1 MINNDIV
8 IYISIMLLLSAFFSG
23 MEIAYL
29 ASNKL
34 RIELDRQ
41 HKTFASKIITIFVKK
56 PAEYI
61 TTMLVGNNLALVIY
75 GALMAQLLQPFL
87 LNYMDSDFNLL
98 LSQTII
104 STFVI
109 LVAAEF
115 IPKALF
121 RLRPNSILNFFAVP
135 VYIFY
140 VVFYPITYITKSLS
154 ELFIR
159 VVLKKDSSTFP
170 ETRVFGK
177 IDLDN
182 LVQEH
187 VVEDEDKEDKE
198 HEVRLFRNA
207 LDFSNVKLRECMIPR
222 TEIYALSL
230 DSSLDELK
238 QMFIETGLSRILIYK
253 GNIDNIIGYVHSS
266 VLFRNPE
273 SIKASLSKIIIVPET
288 MQAQRLLKVFTKEH
302 KSIAVVVDEFGG
314 TSGIVSIE
322 DIMEEI
328 FGEIEDE
335 HDVVDYI
342 EKQISESEYYFSGRL
357 EIDYINEKYG
367 LTIPE
372 DEEFETL
379 AGWILSRHGDIPHE
393 NLEMEFDGFVVKILR
408 ATNVRIEEIYIKV
421 L

>member
-1 MINNDIV
+1 MINNDEV
-8 IYISIMLLLSAFFSG
+8 ILISLMLLFSAFFSG
-23 MEIAYL
+23 MEIAFI

-41 HKTFASKIITIFVKK
+41 HRTFSSKIISIFVKK

-75 GALMAQLLQPFL
+75 GTLMAELLRSFL
-87 LNYMDSDFNLL
+87 APRLDSHFLILL
-98 LSQTII
+98 FQTVI
-104 STFVI
+104 STAII

-121 RLRPNSILNFFAVP
+121 RLRPNLVLNFFALP
-135 VYIFY
+135 VYFFY
-140 VVFYPITYITKSLS
+140 IIFYPITYVTKNISDF
-154 ELFIR
+154 FIR
-159 VVLKKDSSTFP
+159 VVLKKDSSTFGQ
-170 ETRVFGK
+170 TRVFGK

-222 TEIYALSL
+222 TEIYALSI
-230 DSSLDELK
+230 DASLEELR
-238 QMFIETGLSRILIYK
+238 QMFIETGLSRILIFR

-266 VLFRNPE
+266 VLFKNPE
-273 SIKASLSKIIIVPET
+273 SIKASLSKVIIVPET
-288 MQAQRLLKVFTKEH
+288 MQAQRLLKIFTKEH
-302 KSIAVVVDEFGG
+302 KSIAIVVDEFGG
-314 TSGIVSIE
+314 TSGVVTIE

-335 HDVVDYI
+335 HDVVTFV
-342 EKQISESEYYFSGRL
+342 EKKISDTEYYFSGRL

-367 LTIPE
+367 LNIPE
-372 DEEFETL
+372 EEEFETL
-379 AGWILSRHGDIPHE
+379 AGWILFRYGDIPHE
-393 NLEMEFDGFVVKILR
+393 NFELEIDGFKVKILR
-408 ATNVRIEEIYIKV
+408 ATNVRIEDIYIKV

>member
-1 MINNDIV
+1 MINNDTI
-8 IYISIMLLLSAFFSG
+8 IYISLTLLFSAFFSG

-75 GALMAQLLQPFL
+75 GALMADLLQSFL
-87 LNYMDSDFNLL
+87 LDYMESDFSLL
-98 LSQTII
+98 LSQTVI
-104 STFVI
+104 STIVI

-115 IPKALF
+115 IPKAIF
-121 RLRPNSILNFFAVP
+121 RLRANAILNFFALP

-140 VVFYPITYITKSLS
+140 IIFYPITYITKSLS
-154 ELFIR
+154 MFFIR
-159 VVLKKDSSTFP
+159 VVLKKDSSTFKKV
-170 ETRVFGK
+170 RVFGK

-182 LVQEH
+182 LIQEH
-187 VVEDEDKEDKE
+187 IVEDEDREDKE

-207 LDFSNVKLRECMIPR
+207 LDFSNIKLRECMIPR
-222 TEIYALSL
+222 TEIYALPL
-230 DSSLDELK
+230 ESSLDELK
-238 QMFIETGLSRILIYK
+238 QMFIDTGLSRILIYK

-266 VLFRNPE
+266 VLFRGPE
-273 SIKASLSKIIIVPET
+273 NIKSSLSKIIIVPET

-322 DIMEEI
+322 DIVEEI

-335 HDVVDYI
+335 HDVVYYI
-342 EKQISESEYYFSGRL
+342 EKQISGDEFYFSGRL
-357 EIDYINEKYG
+357 EIDYINEKYD
-367 LTIPE
+367 LAIPE
-372 DEEFETL
+372 DEDFETL
-379 AGWILSRHGDIPHE
+379 AGWILSRHGDIPPE
-393 NLEMEFDGFVVKILR
+393 KFEMELDGFVVNIRR
-408 ATNVRIEEIYIKV
+408 ATSVRIEEIYLKV